1 MLLAVA
7 VLWQIP
13 VLVVARRCY
22 ICGEGAEAPFRTMA
36 TMTGAGDGAPAAL
49 PRIAPTCEDFERDR
63 DEMDQ
68 YVHEC
73 PPTYTSC
80 LTQVDGDM
88 ELRTCG
94 ESLSINDCK
103 SANKIDYCYC
113 NEDLCNSLKR
123 TQIRREIE
131 DAQRSHSGGLG
142 GGHSS
147 LHLKQQQ
154 QHEPNNSD
162 DEDLSESSGMDPD
175 SHEKHLHHQ
184 QRGQIPVGHGGHD
197 ATTQLVMTLKPIP
210 TTERRNDSRVAAAAD
225 NETYSSGSGRRW
237 MSVET
242 VCLVVL
248 VVGTSLRRL
257 PGVRFGQGN

>member
-1 MLLAVA
+1 MQILAILLALCQV
-7 VLWQIP
+7 P
-13 VLVVARRCY
+13 LVVARRCY
-22 ICGEGAEAPFRTMA
+22 ICGEGAEAPFRTTMTATTTTTMGAGGGGTPSA
-36 TMTGAGDGAPAAL
+36 TM

-63 DEMDQ
+63 DEMEQ

-73 PPTYTSC
+73 PPMYTSC

-131 DAQRSHSGGLG
+131 DAQRG
-142 GGHSS
+142 GGHS
-147 LHLKQQQ
+147 LHLK

-162 DEDLSESSGMDPD
+162 DEDLSESSGLDPE
-175 SHEKHLHHQ
+175 SHEKQHHNHN
-184 QRGQIPVGHGGHD
+184 RGQIPVGGGHHHND
-197 ATTQLVMTLKPIP
+197 ATTQIVMTLKPIP
-210 TTERRNDSRVAAAAD
+210 TTERRNDSRLAGE
-225 NETYSSGSGRRW
+225 NSTYDKSSGRRW
-237 MSVET
+237 TVEP
-242 VCLVVL
+242 VSLMMVL
-248 VVGTSLRRL
+248 VGASLWRL
-257 PGVRFGQGN
+257 SALMFGHGNFV